1 MSTSPALQAER
12 LSVERDGRRVLD
24 GVTFT
29 VERGEVF
36 ALLGGNGAGKSTTLL
51 AFLGLL
57 TPVSGAARVLGHVAH
72 VAATTVRTQLA
83 YLPEQAAVY
92 GHLSARENL
101 AYFTSLAGTPASTAE
116 IEAGLDVVGLAVEH
130 RARATSGYSKGMR
143 QKVAIALAVLRRCP
157 VLLLDE
163 PTSGLDPLAIDEFHQ
178 LVATLASDGVTTLMV
193 THDVY
198 GACKV
203 ARRIGLL
210 RQGRLVAHFDATAQ
224 GDIDPEA
231 VHRAFVQQGPA

>member
-1 MSTSPALQAER
+1 MTTIPALHAER

-24 GVTFT
+24 DVSFA
-29 VERGEVF
+29 VASGEVF

-57 TPVSGAARVLGHVAH
+57 SPAGGEARVLGQAAH
-72 VAATTVRTQLA
+72 AEPAAVRSRVA

-92 GHLSARENL
+92 DHLSARENL
-101 AYFTSLAGTPASTAE
+101 AYFTALAGTPATSAA
-116 IEAGLDVVGLAVEH
+116 IEAGLDAV
-130 RARATSGYSKGMR
+130 RLVTDARGRPARSYSKGMR

-178 LVATLASDGVTTLMV
+178 LIATLARDGVTTLMV

-210 RQGRLVAHFDATAQ
+210 RQGRLVANFDAAAD
-224 GDIDPEA
+224 GDIDPET
-231 VHRAFVQQGPA
+231 VHRAFVREASA